1 MSDEELERLRRRRL
15 LELQKRL
22 AEEQQRVREQQEID
36 ASIQAALRR
45 ILTPSARQR
54 LNNLKMVKPEFTR
67 QLEIQLI
74 QLAQQGRIPI
84 PMGDRELK
92 EILRRIHQSRREIR
106 IRRV

>member
-22 AEEQQRVREQQEID
+22 AEEQQRAREQQEIES
-36 ASIQAALRR
+36 SIQAALRR

-54 LNNLKMVKPEFTR
+54 LTNLKMVRPEFTR

-84 PMGDRELK
+84 PMGDKELK
-92 EILRRIHQSRREIR
+92 ELLRRIHQSRREIK
-106 IRRV
+106 IRRI